1 MQKISKWAQR
11 LAVGLALA
19 ACVGTALA
27 DYQTLLN
34 RAKAGDQ
41 PAQLE
46 LGRAYMYGY
55 EGAPKNSPEAVRWLA
70 RAQKAG
76 GDYGRAA
83 TVNLGILYGRRSFGQ
98 PNGATAVKLLE
109 GVARGSDMSGKM
121 ARYNLAALYHVPS
134 SEATIP
140 TNFDK
145 ALFWYFA
152 AQASGAP
159 EAPGSG
165 VDAQTARSI
174 RQLMAESSESAVE
187 IRGHAIEWVRK
198 AEGRR

>member
-1 MQKISKWAQR
+1 MQKISTWAQR

-27 DYQTLLN
+27 DYQTMLG

-41 PAQLE
+41 RAQAAVGQALMF
-46 LGRAYMYGY
+46 GHD
-55 EGAPKNSPEAVRWLA
+55 GAPQNTREAVRWLTT
-70 RAQKAG
+70 AQKG
-76 GDYGRAA
+76 GGELSRRA
-83 TVNLGILYGRRSFGQ
+83 TVNLGILYGSRVFGQ
-98 PNGATAVKLLE
+98 PNGAKAVKLLE
-109 GVARGSDMSGKM
+109 EVARGPDTPGKM
-121 ARYNLAALYHVPS
+121 ARFNLAALYHLPT
-134 SEATIP
+134 SEATIA

-152 AQASGAP
+152 AQASAAP
-159 EAPGSG
+159 EAVGSG

-174 RQLMAESSESAVE
+174 RQLMAESSQSAVE
-187 IRGHAIEWVRK
+187 IRGQAIEWVRK